1 MVTDSNCVDI
11 VLEELDTGKRFCPC
25 NVDCMETDYETSL
38 SSSTWPAKG
47 FQVQPYLNCLLR
59 VLDFNLNKS
68 ISTLKGNFSS
78 LQERLAKLHTGG
90 DKTRIRDNFLKIGV
104 YFQTLNTKNIVED
117 KKYTVSS
124 KRI

>member
-1 MVTDSNCVDI
+1 MHGNGLRNKLVFIDMAC
-11 VLEELDTGKRFCPC
+11 KRFPGA
-25 NVDCMETDYETSL
+25 TLFKL
-38 SSSTWPAKG
+38 SSKS
-47 FQVQPYLNCLLR
+47 F
-59 VLDFNLNKS
+59 FNLNKS